1 MGSHVFCL
9 FLSQFLDEISSNVN
23 KESSGMEDALIL
35 KEG

>member
-1 MGSHVFCL
+1 MGSHVIGL
-9 FLSQFLDEISSNVN
+9 IPSQFLDEISSNVN